1 MDKRAF
7 LAIALSILILVVYQ
21 EWVSRYYSTP
31 TPTLAPEA
39 EKKEPEKTPAAE
51 QLQPAPT
58 APPQTK
64 PVAVP
69 ISREVK
75 DVSVETDNYIALF
88 TNQGARLRSFKF
100 KKYRSSVAE
109 NSPPFDIVQSAPGV
123 PFPLGIRWQSPAP
136 FDDEELIYSVQGN
149 DLKLTGDSKSTL
161 VFSGRTANG
170 TVITKTFY
178 FLRFDLPRS
187 IGGFRG
193 NGRW

>member
-39 EKKEPEKTPAAE
+39 EKKEPEKTPVVE

-58 APPQTK
+58 APAQTK

-75 DVSVETDNYIALF
+75 DVSVETNDYIAVF

-100 KKYRSSVAE
+100 KKYRSAVTE

-123 PFPLGIRWQSPAP
+123 PFPLGIRWQTPEP
-136 FDDEELIYSVQGN
+136 FDDETLIYSIQGN

-161 VFSGRTANG
+161 VFAVS
-170 TVITKTFY
+170 
-178 FLRFDLPRS
+178 
-187 IGGFRG
+187 
-193 NGRW
+193 

>member
-39 EKKEPEKTPAAE
+39 EKKEPEKTPAVE

-58 APPQTK
+58 APAQTK

-75 DVSVETDNYIALF
+75 DVSVETDNYIAVF

-100 KKYRSSVAE
+100 KKYRSAVTE

-123 PFPLGIRWQSPAP
+123 PFPLGIRWQTPEP
-136 FDDEELIYSVQGN
+136 FDDETLIYSIQGKRPKAN
-149 DLKLTGDSKSTL
+149 RRLQKHSGFQWPDSERD
-161 VFSGRTANG
+161 GYYQE
-170 TVITKTFY
+170 FY
-178 FLRFDLPRS
+178 FLGFDLPCS
-187 IGGFRG
+187 IGSFRG
-193 NGRW
+193 TRRW